1 MSLFGGRQLKEK
13 MRIFIEIFG
22 DPYAGV
28 YRTQILGIQKNATF
42 TVSTPSKNGM
52 IMPLPRGEIVRCF
65 YFESQRMFE
74 FYVRIVSRTLD
85 PEPMLGIEYPKNI
98 KESNRRQYERR
109 ECAIP
114 VTMRILPLP
123 SVDWRDQQ
131 GTFIDM
137 SAGGGMIT
145 TQYPFEDEQN
155 IELTIFFPKGPK
167 TRVFGYAKR
176 VDVKGDGYLVGVQFV
191 SLSEEERMK
200 FYYYIGGM

>member
-28 YRTQILGIQKNATF
+28 YRTQILAIQKNTTF
-42 TVSTPSKNGM
+42 AISTPAKNGM
-52 IMPLPRGEIVRCF
+52 ILPLPRGEIVRCF
-65 YFESQRMFE
+65 YFEQHRMFE
-74 FYVRIVSRTLD
+74 FYVRITNRALE
-85 PEPMLGIEYPKNI
+85 PEPTLTLEYPKNI
-98 KESNRRQYERR
+98 KEANRRQYERR

-123 SVDWRDQQ
+123 NPDWRDQT
-131 GTFIDM
+131 GTFIDI

-145 TQYPFEDEQN
+145 TAYPFEEEQN
-155 IELTIFFPKGPK
+155 IEITIFFPKGPK

-176 VDVKGDGYLVGVQFV
+176 VDLKNETYVVGVQFV
-191 SLSEEERMK
+191 SLSEDERMK
-200 FYYYIGGM
+200 FYYYIGGI